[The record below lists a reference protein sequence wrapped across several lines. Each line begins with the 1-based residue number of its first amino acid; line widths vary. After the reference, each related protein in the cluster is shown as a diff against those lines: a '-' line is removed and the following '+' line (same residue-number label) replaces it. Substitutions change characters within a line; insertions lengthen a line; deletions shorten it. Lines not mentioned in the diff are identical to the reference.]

1 MCDVSLV
8 SLPGKENKNIKT
20 NYINS
25 LASSCLPAERN
36 TQFFSLLFVF
46 GIYFYL
52 WNENIRTV
60 MWSARC
66 VKHQYKCTK
75 SLRISQ
81 LAGVRQMMLVCCIR
95 FTRAMLG
102 RVRSIAFLHILH
114 QQHSRRIHKHGVCK
128 RCLFFKFNY
137 TNRRH
142 CIEFHRVD
150 FIALCAKF
158 ISEKSMDQWNQ
169 KEANDYI
176 LFGFHIVHN
185 WSWRSIFVDCWRQ
198 PLGHII
204 VALSET
210 F

>member
-158 ISEKSMDQWNQ
+158 ISEKSMDQWNR
-169 KEANDYI
+169 KEI
-176 LFGFHIVHN
+176 LCKRLCIV
-185 WSWRSIFVDCWRQ
+185 WISYS
-198 PLGHII
+198 
-204 VALSET
+204 T
-210 F
+210 